1 MHSYFPTNLSEEAL
15 KSRVAKEF
23 FAEFSCEP
31 FGKVDFCISYRNA
44 TLFESLQFLWAE
56 AKAGDKSDI
65 YESFVQLI
73 LTIGKADLY
82 ENLLPPAFL
91 GAFDCAKIAFV
102 EYHEIMSVFSQSDFN
117 WNVAPSDYTT
127 KEFKELYAKIKH
139 LLESKSLVFDYAKD
153 KTELKNFIAQN
164 FTLSNKNLSK
174 IPITKNNFIRI
185 YIKWLT
191 CVKPSISIDW
201 EAEKPEILDSD
212 FYLADLLSYQNTT
225 KEIFENLRILLDK
238 DHYRIALEKL
248 RSGRLNIGEVFFKDA
263 QKAHSKFW
271 NLYERPPKEEFWGY
285 IIERRDLL
293 VPQDIRE
300 RKGAF
305 FTPSIWVEK
314 AQDYLADALGED
326 WQEEYYIWDCA
337 AGTGNLLANLSNK
350 YHIFASTLDKS
361 DVEIIKERI
370 KNGANLCEEHIFA
383 FDFLNDELF
392 DKVDEKGNV
401 LAQSKLPKSLQEILR
416 DESKRQ
422 RLVIFINPPYAEATS
437 GNTPSGTGQN
447 KALVA
452 RGNAISQKYKDELG
466 KANNELFAQF
476 FIRIYK
482 EIPNCILASFS
493 KLKYVNSTNFI
504 KFRESFQAKFLKGFM
519 CPADS
524 FDNVKGQFPIG
535 FLIWDL
541 AQKTPIKRVRLNAFD
556 YGNKA
561 MCKKKIYAN
570 PKSSINR
577 WIKNFD
583 DKNAESNKKFLAYLC
598 NPSPDFQHNMQ
609 MYISQKKGIEHFNFW
624 VMSAKNFIVG
634 CIYFS
639 VRQAIKKSWINDRD
653 QFISPNDKWQQDS
666 EFQNDCIAFALFH
679 GQNRITIKNGTNH
692 FIPFSE
698 KEVNAKSSFTS
709 HFMHD
714 FINGKIKIESEV
726 KQKEC
731 FKDLCVEKQNFIPTK
746 PLDFSPQAQEVLR
759 AGREIWRYYHE
770 VASDKSSPQSLA
782 NPYSPYNANASLYD
796 IKEFFKGRNEKNT
809 LNLKSKDEHFN
820 SLIASLNQ
828 ALQNLAKKLESKI
841 YEYGFLE
848 E

>member
-31 FGKVDFCISYRNA
+31 FGKIDFCINYRNA

-127 KEFKELYAKIKH
+127 KEFRELYAKIKH
-139 LLESKSLVFDYAKD
+139 LLESKSLVFDYSKD

-201 EAEKPEILDSD
+201 ETEKPEILDSD

-248 RSGRLNIGEVFFKDA
+248 RSGRLNISEVFFKDA

-314 AQDYLADALGED
+314 AQDYLANALGED

-392 DKVDEKGNV
+392 DKIDEKGNI

-422 RLVIFINPPYAEATS
+422 RLVIFINPPYAEAGSRKQATK
-437 GNTPSGTGQN
+437 TGTT
-447 KALVA
+447 KERVA
-452 RGNAISQKYKDELG
+452 RDNKISEIYKKELG

-493 KLKYVNSTNFI
+493 TLKYVNSTNFI

-541 AQKTPIKRVRLNAFD
+541 AQKTPIKQVKLDTFESS
-556 YGNKA
+556 NKII
-561 MCKKKIYAN
+561 CKKRFYAS
-570 PKSSINR
+570 KKESINK
-577 WIKNFD
+577 WLAKFFS
-583 DKNAESNKKFLAYLC
+583 DKDEQIGVLMADA
-598 NPSPDFQHNMQ
+598 PDFQNNNHIAFINEIGIAHLL
-609 MYISQKKGIEHFNFW
+609 YKKIIPQNLIPFC
-624 VMSAKNFIVG
+624 V
-634 CIYFS
+634 YFA
-639 VRQAIKKSWINDRD
+639 VRLSIKSSWINNRD
-653 QFISPNDKWQQDS
+653 QFISPSNEWQQDS
-666 EFQNDCIAFALFH
+666 EFKNDCLAFALFH
-679 GQNRITIKNGTNH
+679 TQNKITSKDSINH
-692 FIPFSE
+692 FIPFGE

-709 HFMHD
+709 HFMND
-714 FINGKIKIESEV
+714 FINGKIKPESEI

-731 FKDLCVEKQNFIPTK
+731 FKDLCVEKQSFIPTK

-759 AGREIWRYYHE
+759 VGHKLWRYYHE

-820 SLIASLNQ
+820 SLIAQLNQ